1 MWRGK
6 RRQTEA
12 LFRAQAAIFPALVD
26 KLAEQIARNNQTEL
40 LETIELPLA
49 RVLAHMEAIGFLVD
63 AKGIAQYGEMLQAE
77 IDRIQGEIYQSVGYE
92 FNSTARGSSATP
104 SLRSSDCRMEKR
116 LRRAIPPRRRFWKTC
131 AMSIQRSK

>member
-1 MWRGK
+1 M
-6 RRQTEA
+6 
-12 LFRAQAAIFPALVD
+12 
-26 KLAEQIARNNQTEL
+26 
-40 LETIELPLA
+40 
-49 RVLAHMEAIGFLVD
+49 VD
-63 AKGIAQYGEMLQAE
+63 AEGIAQYGETLQAE

-92 FNSTARGSSATP
+92 FNINSPRQLGDA